1 MKKILLLLFILNLNL
16 LKAQTFTFDSFACYS
31 NKIVSLGTVREN
43 SCFINS
49 NNNSYFLFLY
59 NEKGNLEA
67 NLYDIKN
74 LKSHHFKVEE
84 KKVNGQSKFNFIF
97 QFTKKHESL
106 KNPNFA
112 DYVFDVKEIE
122 SAEEVKK
129 MELNVYKNAKKRSSE
144 MNVQFEYKEMPL
156 NLFFA
161 YKVCCLHPFE
171 SHENLFF
178 NKNCLITKGSEIAL
192 SGNKVEHKLIDYK
205 EINLELTVA
214 E

>member
-1 MKKILLLLFILNLNL
+1 MKKILLLLFILNLHL

-67 NLYDIKN
+67 NLYDLKN

-97 QFTKKHESL
+97 QFTKKQKSL
-106 KNPNFA
+106 MASNFA
-112 DYVFDVKEIE
+112 NYVFDFKEIE
-122 SAEEVKK
+122 SKEEEKK
-129 MELNVYKNAKKRSSE
+129 MELIVYKNAKKRRSE
-144 MNVQFEYKEMPL
+144 MTFQFEYKDMPL

-171 SHENLFF
+171 FNKNLYL
-178 NKNCLITKGSEIAL
+178 NKNCLVTKRSVIAP

-205 EINLELTVA
+205 EINLELTVP

>member
-1 MKKILLLLFILNLNL
+1 MKKILLLLFILNFNL
-16 LKAQTFTFDSFACYS
+16 LRAQTFTFDSFACYS

-97 QFTKKHESL
+97 QNTKNQNSFL
-106 KNPNFA
+106 YSNFA
-112 DYVFDVKEIE
+112 NYVFDIKEIDTNRQI
-122 SAEEVKK
+122 KK
-129 MELNVYKNAKKRSSE
+129 MELNVYKNAKKRRSE
-144 MNVQFEYKEMPL
+144 MNVQFEYEEVPL

-171 SHENLFF
+171 F
-178 NKNCLITKGSEIAL
+178 NKNLNLDKNYLVTKGSEIAP
-192 SGNKVEHKLIDYK
+192 SGNKVKHKLIDYK
-205 EINLELTVA
+205 EVNIELTIPQ
-214 E
+214 

>member
-1 MKKILLLLFILNLNL
+1 MKKIILLLFILNFNL

-31 NKIVSLGTVREN
+31 NNIVSIGTVREN

-49 NNNSYFLFLY
+49 NNINYFLFLY

-106 KNPNFA
+106 KNSNFA
-112 DYVFDVKEIE
+112 NYVFDFKKIE
-122 SAEEVKK
+122 SADEVKQ
-129 MELNVYKNAKKRSSE
+129 MELNVYKNAKKRRSE

-156 NLFFA
+156 NLFFT

-171 SHENLFF
+171 FDENLLL
-178 NKNCLITKGSEIAL
+178 NKNCLVTKGSEIAP

-205 EINLELTVA
+205 EISLELTIP